1 MTNIHAVT
9 RTTAALLIV
18 AVIVVAGIG
27 LGAYYSSL
35 PSTVPTSTSM
45 STSSTVQA
53 TSSAIAPINLGVIIP
68 LSGAAG
74 STGADE
80 KNAYLL
86 AQDTINNGGGIKSL
100 GGAKV
105 NLIFEDSAGDP
116 ATGAN
121 AATKL
126 ITQDH
131 VVALIGG
138 YQSAVTASVAV
149 VAERQGIP
157 FLNPDSTDPTLTE
170 HGYMWFFRT
179 TPFDTLFVT
188 QFFQFLN
195 ELQTNYKVS
204 LKNVAIVHE
213 NTAFGTSV
221 GQLEENASKV
231 FGYNVVV
238 DIAYSSSKSD
248 VSSEVLQL
256 VNAKPDVVLMASYT
270 SDSILFIKTFKQY
283 NFAPKVILGDDAGFV
298 DPSFPQAL
306 GPMANYMLSREVFSP
321 DLTSIPQ
328 IASVDSAFYKAY
340 NYHLNGNSARCY
352 LGVMV
357 MADVL
362 NRAASLTPNA
372 LRGAL
377 EATNLSSSQISMP
390 WQGVKF
396 DAKHQNVLGGGIII
410 QILNGTERTVWPS
423 TFATT
428 RLVFPFPGWT

>member
-1 MTNIHAVT
+1 MAQTTSPTIALINI
-9 RTTAALLIV
+9 
-18 AVIVVAGIG
+18 
-27 LGAYYSSL
+27 
-35 PSTVPTSTSM
+35 
-45 STSSTVQA
+45 
-53 TSSAIAPINLGVIIP
+53 GVIIP
-68 LSGAAG
+68 LSGTAG
-74 STGADE
+74 STGGDE
-80 KNAYLL
+80 KNAYML
-86 AQDTINNGGGIKSL
+86 AQDTINSNGGIKSL
-100 GGAKV
+100 GGAKI

-131 VVALIGG
+131 VVALIGA
-138 YQSAVTASVAV
+138 YQSAVTAAVAG

-170 HGYMWFFRT
+170 HGYNWFFRT

-195 ELQTNYKVS
+195 DLQSKYNVS

-221 GQLEENASKV
+221 GKLEENASKIS
-231 FGYNVVV
+231 GYNVVA
-238 DIAYSSSKSD
+238 DIAYSSSASD
-248 VSSEVLQL
+248 VTSEVLQL

-283 NFAPKVILGDDAGFV
+283 NFVPKLILGDDAGFV
-298 DPSFPQAL
+298 DPSFPKAL
-306 GPMANYMLSREVFSP
+306 GPLANYLFSREVFSP

-328 IASVDSAFYKAY
+328 IASLDSAFYKIY
-340 NYHLNGNSARCY
+340 NYHLNGNNARVY
-352 LGVMV
+352 LGVTV
-357 MADVL
+357 MADAI
-362 NRAASLTPNA
+362 NRAGSLSASAIRDA
-372 LRGAL
+372 LV
-377 EATNLSSSQISMP
+377 ATNLSSSQISMP

-396 DAKHQNVLGGGIII
+396 DAKHQNTLGGGIII

-428 RLVFPFPGWT
+428 SLVFPFPGWT

>member
-1 MTNIHAVT
+1 MPNVRAVT
-9 RTTAALLIV
+9 RTAAVLIIIV
-18 AVIVVAGIG
+18 VIIVAGIG
-27 LGAYYSSL
+27 VYYATL
-35 PSTVPTSTSM
+35 PPPSGPPTVS
-45 STSSTVQA
+45 SSTLSTAQT
-53 TSSAIAPINLGVIIP
+53 TSSAVGPINIGVIIP

-86 AQDTINNGGGIKSL
+86 AQDNINNNGGIASL
-100 GGAKV
+100 GGAKI

-131 VVALIGG
+131 VVALIGA
-138 YQSAVTASVAV
+138 YQSAVTAAVAG

-157 FLNPDSTDPTLTE
+157 FLNPDSTDPTLTQ
-170 HGYMWFFRT
+170 HGYQWFFRT

-195 ELQTNYKVS
+195 DLQSKYNVS

-221 GQLEENASKV
+221 GQLEENASKL

-238 DIAYSSSKSD
+238 DIAYSSSQSD
-248 VSSEVLQL
+248 VTSEVLKL
-256 VNAKPDVVLMASYT
+256 VSAKPDVVLMASYT
-270 SDSILFIKTFKQY
+270 SDSILYIKTFKQY
-283 NFAPKVILGDDAGFV
+283 KFVPKVILGDDAGFV
-298 DPSFPQAL
+298 DPSFTKAL
-306 GPMANYMLSREVFSP
+306 GPMANYLFSREVFSA

-328 IASVDSAFYKAY
+328 ITSLDSAFYKTY
-340 NYHLNGNSARCY
+340 NYHLNGNNARVY
-352 LGVMV
+352 VGVLV
-357 MADVL
+357 MADAI
-362 NRAASLTPNA
+362 NRAGSLSASAIRDA
-372 LRGAL
+372 LL
-377 EATNLSSSQISMP
+377 ATNLSSSQIPMP

-396 DAKHQNVLGGGIII
+396 DPVTHQNTLGGGIII
-410 QILNGTERTVWPS
+410 QLLNDTERTVWPS
-423 TFATT
+423 AFATT
-428 RLVFPFPGWT
+428 PLVFPFPGWS

>member
-1 MTNIHAVT
+1 MTNIRAVT
-9 RTTAALLIV
+9 RTTAALIIV
-18 AVIVVAGIG
+18 ALIIVAGIG
-27 LGAYYSSL
+27 YGAYYSTL
-35 PSTVPTSTSM
+35 RPSAPSSM
-45 STSSTVQA
+45 TQTM
-53 TSSAIAPINLGVIIP
+53 SSAVAPINIGVIIP
-68 LSGAAG
+68 LSGSTG

-86 AQDTINNGGGIKSL
+86 AQNTINSNGGIKSL
-100 GGAKV
+100 GGAKI

-131 VVALIGG
+131 VVALIGA
-138 YQSAVTASVAV
+138 YASAVTAAVAG

-157 FLNPDSTDPTLTE
+157 FLNPDSTDPSLTE
-170 HGYMWFFRT
+170 HGYKWFFRT

-195 ELQTNYKVS
+195 ELQSKYNVS

-213 NTAFGTSV
+213 NTAFGTAV
-221 GQLEENASKV
+221 GQLEENASKT

-256 VNAKPDVVLMASYT
+256 VNLKPDVVLMASYT

-283 NFAPKVILGDDAGFV
+283 NFVPKVILGDDAGFV
-298 DPSFPQAL
+298 DPSFPTAL
-306 GPMANYMLSREVFSP
+306 GPSVNYLFSRAVISP
-321 DLTSIPQ
+321 DLTAIPQ
-328 IASVDSAFYKAY
+328 IASLDSAFYKLY
-340 NYHLNGNSARCY
+340 NYHLNDNNARAY

-357 MADVL
+357 MADAI
-362 NRAASLTPNA
+362 NRAASLSPGA
-372 LRGAL
+372 IRDAL
-377 EATNLSSSQISMP
+377 EATNLSSSQITMP

-396 DAKHQNVLGGGIII
+396 DAKHQNTLGGGIIV
-410 QILNGTERTVWPS
+410 QYLNGTERTVWPS

-428 RLVFPFPGWT
+428 PLKFPFPGWS